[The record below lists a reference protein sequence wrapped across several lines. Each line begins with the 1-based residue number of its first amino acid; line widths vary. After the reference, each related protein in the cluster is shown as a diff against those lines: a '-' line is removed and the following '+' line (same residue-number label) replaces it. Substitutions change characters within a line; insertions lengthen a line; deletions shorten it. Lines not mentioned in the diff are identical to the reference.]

1 MRTLF
6 LWMFVCLVSLAG
18 GARLS
23 IDRFGQSTA
32 SVGYLRSLE
41 VDYIKLDGGYTRG
54 LTESTDRQFFVQA
67 LVGIAHGLA
76 IQVVT
81 EYIESE
87 RDFDMVKSLLVDGAQ
102 GYYIGKP
109 E

>member
-1 MRTLF
+1 
-6 LWMFVCLVSLAG
+6 
-18 GARLS
+18 
-23 IDRFGQSTA
+23 
-32 SVGYLRSLE
+32 VGFLRSLE
-41 VDYIKLDGGYTRG
+41 IDYIKIDGAYTRG
-54 LTESTDRQFFVQA
+54 LVQSTDRQFFVQA
-67 LVGIAHGLA
+67 LVGIAHGLG

-87 RDFDMVKSLLVDGAQ
+87 QDFAMVKSLLVDGAQ